1 MVDAPTVIPAKAA
14 LFSYNQL
21 IKRRKYW
28 IAESSFVP
36 SYVPFL
42 ADIDGLLRTLA
53 HVALRFLHPM
63 LDVDPLQGLGHSSVF
78 AWVSTSG

>member
-1 MVDAPTVIPAKAA
+1 MDGSP
-14 LFSYNQL
+14 
-21 IKRRKYW
+21 
-28 IAESSFVP
+28 FVP

-42 ADIDGLLRTLA
+42 ADVDGLLRTLE

-78 AWVSTSG
+78 ARVPASG